1 MGCELKLVDCD
12 EQYWDFVRVLR
23 MDERVLDGFI
33 EKMEITSEQQTA
45 YMTKYSDCFR
55 IALLDN
61 EPVGYF
67 GVMEDD
73 IRVCVHP
80 DYQKKGIG
88 KFLVNSC
95 FKIWPNALAKIK
107 ITNQSSQKL
116 FESCGYKKE
125 YYLYRKNKNETQSI

>member
-1 MGCELKLVDCD
+1 MGYELKLVDCD

-23 MDERVLDGFI
+23 MDERVLSGFI
-33 EKMEITSEQQTA
+33 EKLEITPEQQTA

-55 IALLDN
+55 IALLN
-61 EPVGYF
+61 NKPVGYF
-67 GVMEDD
+67 GVIEDD
-73 IRVCVHP
+73 IRICVHP

-95 FKIWPNALAKIK
+95 FEIWPTALAKIK
-107 ITNQSSQKL
+107 IANQSSQKL

-125 YYLYRKNKNETQSI
+125 YYLYRRNEK

>member
-1 MGCELKLVDCD
+1 MSNKLSLVECEQQHW
-12 EQYWDFVRVLR
+12 EFVRLLR
-23 MDERVLDGFI
+23 LNERVLDGFI
-33 EKMEITSEQQTA
+33 EKLDITPEQQIA

-55 IALLDN
+55 IALLNN

-67 GVMEDD
+67 GVIEDD

-125 YYLYRKNKNETQSI
+125 YYLYRKN

>member
-1 MGCELKLVDCD
+1 MSNKLRLAECE
-12 EQYWDFVRVLR
+12 EQYWEFVRSLR
-23 MDERVLDGFI
+23 LDERVLDGFI
-33 EKMEITSEQQTA
+33 EKMEITPEQQTA
-45 YMTKYSDCFR
+45 YMTKHSECFR

-67 GVMEDD
+67 GVIEGD

-80 DYQKKGIG
+80 DHQKKGIG

-95 FKIWPNALAKIK
+95 FEIWPTALAKIK
-107 ITNQSSQKL
+107 VTNESSQKL

-125 YYLYRKNKNETQSI
+125 YYLYSRN

>member
-1 MGCELKLVDCD
+1 MGYNLELVHCGK
-12 EQYWDFVRVLR
+12 QYWEFVRVLR
-23 MDERVLDGFI
+23 MDKRVLDGFI
-33 EKMEITSEQQTA
+33 EKVEITPEQQIA

-55 IALLDN
+55 IALSDN

-67 GVMEDD
+67 GVIEDD
-73 IRVCVHP
+73 IRICVHP

-95 FKIWPNALAKIK
+95 FEIWPNALAKIK

-116 FESCGYKKE
+116 FESCGYVREYFLYKK
-125 YYLYRKNKNETQSI
+125 N

>member
-1 MGCELKLVDCD
+1 MGSGMKLVDCD
-12 EQYWDFVRVLR
+12 KQYWDFVRVLR

-33 EKMEITSEQQTA
+33 EKMEITTEQQTA
-45 YMTKYSDCFR
+45 YMTKYSHCFR

-67 GVMEDD
+67 GVIEDD
-73 IRVCVHP
+73 IRICVHP

-95 FKIWPNALAKIK
+95 FKIWPTALAKIK

-125 YYLYRKNKNETQSI
+125 YYLYRRNEK

>member
-1 MGCELKLVDCD
+1 MNNKLRLVECEQ
-12 EQYWDFVRVLR
+12 QYWDFVRVLR
-23 MDERVLDGFI
+23 MDERVLGGFI
-33 EKMEITSEQQTA
+33 EKMEITSEQQIA
-45 YMTKYSDCFR
+45 YMTKHSDHFR

-67 GVMEDD
+67 GVIEDD

-80 DYQKKGIG
+80 DHQKKGIG

-125 YYLYRKNKNETQSI
+125 YYLYRKN

>member
-1 MGCELKLVDCD
+1 MGYNLELVNCGK
-12 EQYWDFVRVLR
+12 QYWEFVRVLR
-23 MDERVLDGFI
+23 MDKRVLDGFI
-33 EKMEITSEQQTA
+33 EKVEITPEQQIA
-45 YMTKYSDCFR
+45 YMTKYSDSFR

-67 GVMEDD
+67 GVIEDD

-80 DYQKKGIG
+80 DHQKKGIG

-95 FKIWPNALAKIK
+95 FEIWPNALAKIK

-116 FESCGYKKE
+116 FESCGYVREYFLYKK
-125 YYLYRKNKNETQSI
+125 N

>member
-1 MGCELKLVDCD
+1 MGYNNLELVNCGK
-12 EQYWDFVRVLR
+12 QYWEFVRVLR
-23 MDERVLDGFI
+23 MDKRVLDGFI
-33 EKMEITSEQQTA
+33 EKVEITSEQQIA

-67 GVMEDD
+67 GVIEDD

-80 DYQKKGIG
+80 DHQKKGIG

-95 FKIWPNALAKIK
+95 FEIWPNALAKIK

-116 FESCGYKKE
+116 FESCGYVREYFLYKK
-125 YYLYRKNKNETQSI
+125 N

>member
-1 MGCELKLVDCD
+1 MMGYNLELVHCGK
-12 EQYWDFVRVLR
+12 QYWEFVRVLR
-23 MDERVLDGFI
+23 MDKRVLDGFI
-33 EKMEITSEQQTA
+33 EKVEITPEQQIA

-55 IALLDN
+55 IALSDN

-67 GVMEDD
+67 GVIEDD
-73 IRVCVHP
+73 IRICVHP

-95 FKIWPNALAKIK
+95 FEIWPNALAKIK

-116 FESCGYKKE
+116 FESCGYVREYFLYKK
-125 YYLYRKNKNETQSI
+125 N

>member
-1 MGCELKLVDCD
+1 MRYELKLVDCD

-33 EKMEITSEQQTA
+33 EKMEITQ
-45 YMTKYSDCFR
+45 YSDCFR
-55 IALLDN
+55 LALLDN

-67 GVMEDD
+67 GVLEDD

-80 DYQKKGIG
+80 DHQKKGIG

-95 FKIWPNALAKIK
+95 FEIWPTALAKVK
-107 ITNQSSQKL
+107 ITNISSQKL
-116 FESCGYKKE
+116 FESCGYRKE
-125 YYLYRKNKNETQSI
+125 YYLYKRN

>member
-1 MGCELKLVDCD
+1 MGYDLKLVDCD

-33 EKMEITSEQQTA
+33 EKMEITTEQQTA

-67 GVMEDD
+67 GVIEDD

-80 DYQKKGIG
+80 DHQKKGIG

-95 FKIWPNALAKIK
+95 FEIWPTALAKIK
-107 ITNQSSQKL
+107 ITNESSQKL

-125 YYLYRKNKNETQSI
+125 YYLYKKDYFND